1 MGFTMLVVAA
11 ATMIFV
17 LVTWNLVL
25 PVSSSKNTDFLQYAR
40 NVMTD
45 EYKPG
50 GRLSPLGSVMSS
62 IEPFLG
68 AGEELHTGPR
78 VLTDGNEN
86 PRQVTLTFYVEY
98 GNHLDLPYLIEI
110 LREYE
115 VEKAVF
121 FVQKSYM
128 DSRPFMI
135 QTIEYNGYKVAEW
148 ENVGSYDRE
157 YAPTVFQGVP
167 LIGSELLLKVQR
179 DNNAASFLSMALH
192 YNEASVVAFTPKI
205 VSHRLLL
212 DEVLKYNGKSLIFT
226 DENRSTAY
234 NIYSP
239 SYLTE
244 RDSDP
249 SYTDPV
255 LNIAGIGSEYR
266 DSVLI
271 REGDWTITKLQEA
284 YPFAI
289 TYLESKDAYV
299 ILDPLVI
306 GDDAHLVLENVTV
319 LLRSSTDK
327 PATLE
332 VRGSAVIKNATV
344 SSWDPVTNGFDING
358 YHPRPYILAKNGGVI
373 NIYDSAISHLGYSI
387 GGISDT
393 RYARSAVS
401 YYNTGNFEIVNSTIA
416 FNYYGFYSHNATNFR
431 IIGNDVYGNTR
442 YGLDPHTGSKDFII
456 DSNYVHD
463 NGNQG
468 IICSLQCANVTIT
481 NNVVEYN
488 IEGIGLHWLT
498 NSSVVENNIVRYNQK
513 YGIFI
518 QKQSFDNTVQNN
530 IVVGNGFGIGLL
542 EGSSDNIVHH
552 NIVTESLVSDIYMEP
567 DSTSNVVENNSF
579 SPAAYEV
586 PEIVRGRARE
596 Q

>member
-1 MGFTMLVVAA
+1 MGFTIPVIGVA
-11 ATMIFV
+11 TVIFA

-25 PVSSSKNTDFLQYAR
+25 PVSSSKNADFLQYAR
-40 NVMTD
+40 NIITD

-50 GRLSPLGSVMSS
+50 GSLSPLVPVMSS
-62 IEPFLG
+62 IEPFLSTKH
-68 AGEELHTGPR
+68 ELHTGPR
-78 VLTDGNEN
+78 VLADGSEN

-98 GNHLDLPYLIEI
+98 GNHLELPQLVEI
-110 LREYE
+110 LREYG
-115 VEKAVF
+115 VKKAVF
-121 FVQKSYM
+121 FVEKSYM
-128 DSRPFMI
+128 SARPFMI
-135 QTIEYNGYKVAEW
+135 QTLEYNGYKVEAW
-148 ENVGSYDRE
+148 ENVGAYDRE
-157 YAPTVFQGVP
+157 YAPTVFLGVP
-167 LIGSELLLKVQR
+167 LIGSELLLNVQR

-212 DEVLKYNGKSLIFT
+212 DEVLKYNDKSLIFT
-226 DENRSTAY
+226 DENRSTAS

-239 SYLTE
+239 AYLTE
-244 RDSDP
+244 HEEDP

-255 LNIAGIGSEYR
+255 LDLAGVGSEYR

-271 REGDWTITKLQEA
+271 REGDWTITKLQAA

-289 TYLESKDAYV
+289 TYLESRDAYV

-306 GDDAHLVLENVTV
+306 DSDAHLAIENVTV

-332 VRGSAVIKNATV
+332 VRGSAVIRNSTV
-344 SSWDPVTNGFDING
+344 SSWDPATDGSDING

-373 NIYDSAISHLGYSI
+373 NVYDSAITHLGYSL
-387 GGISDT
+387 GGVSDT
-393 RYARSAVS
+393 RYARSAIS
-401 YYNTGNFEIVNSTIA
+401 YYNTGNFEVVNSTIA
-416 FNYYGFYSHNATNFR
+416 FNYYGFYSDHATNFR
-431 IIGNDVYGNTR
+431 IIGNEVYGNTR

-498 NSSVVENNIVRYNQK
+498 NSSIVENNVVRYNQK

-518 QKQSFDNTVQNN
+518 QKQSFNNTFQNN
-530 IVVGNGFGIGLL
+530 VVIGNGLGIGLL
-542 EGSSDNIVHH
+542 EGSSDNVVRH
-552 NIVTESLVSDIYMEP
+552 NTVADSRISDIYMER
-567 DSTSNVVENNSF
+567 DSTSNVVENNSSF
-579 SPAAYEV
+579 PVAYEV
-586 PEIVRGRARE
+586 PEIIRGRIRE
-596 Q
+596 